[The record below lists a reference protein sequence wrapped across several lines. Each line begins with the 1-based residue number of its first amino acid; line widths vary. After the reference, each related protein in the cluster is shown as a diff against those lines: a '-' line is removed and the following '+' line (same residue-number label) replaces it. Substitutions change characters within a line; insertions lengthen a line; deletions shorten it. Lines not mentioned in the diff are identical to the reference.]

1 VARHD
6 VLRCDDAGHSFHI
19 NRYENAHDPPRV
31 VKKPYRRIW
40 ATAAM
45 YGNDATHREM
55 RRSAE

>member
-40 ATAAM
+40 ATATM
-45 YGNDATHREM
+45 
-55 RRSAE
+55 